1 MKKHKI
7 FLYPLEENGKV
18 KVFLFQSGDIGADRG
33 SCGSFRIPN
42 NPMSISSAA
51 NPAMNFMNVIYV
63 NGNSIRKDFRIPDY
77 RFANEYTK
85 EEFDKLKELEYAYNN
100 R

>member
-18 KVFLFQSGDIGADRG
+18 RVFLFQSGDIGKNRG
-33 SCGSFRIPN
+33 SERLFRHPNGSTIT
-42 NPMSISSAA
+42 SSYG
-51 NPAMNFMNVIYV
+51 PQLESDVFV
-63 NGNSIRKDFRIPDY
+63 NGLSHGLDFKISKKIL
-77 RFANEYTK
+77 EK
-85 EEFDKLKELEYAYNN
+85 EEFDKLKELERAYNN

>member
-18 KVFLFQSGDIGADRG
+18 RVFLFQSGDIGADRNG
-33 SCGSFRIPN
+33 MTFPN
-42 NPMSISSAA
+42 QGNIFTGAYYVHSSSYPEMQGGGIIA
-51 NPAMNFMNVIYV
+51 V
-63 NGNSIRKDFRIPDY
+63 NGEDKLKDFKITSR
-77 RFANEYTK
+77 EYTK

>member
-7 FLYPLEENGKV
+7 FLYPLEENGRV
-18 KVFLFQSGDIGADRG
+18 RVFLFQSGDIGENRG
-33 SCGSFRIPN
+33 
-42 NPMSISSAA
+42 ISSREIRLNGAVIFS
-51 NPAMNFMNVIYV
+51 NYFPEITENVIV
-63 NGNSIRKDFRIPDY
+63 TNGTKKEYDFKI
-77 RFANEYTK
+77 ATKLLEK

>member
-33 SCGSFRIPN
+33 E
-42 NPMSISSAA
+42 SSREIRLNGAA
-51 NPAMNFMNVIYV
+51 IFSNYYPEVSENVIV
-63 NGNSIRKDFRIPDY
+63 TNGKNKEQDFKI
-77 RFANEYTK
+77 ATK
-85 EEFDKLKELEYAYNN
+85 VLEKEQFEKLKELERAYNN

>member
-18 KVFLFQSGDIGADRG
+18 RVFLFQSGDIGADRG
-33 SCGSFRIPN
+33 
-42 NPMSISSAA
+42 ISSRDVRL
-51 NPAMNFMNVIYV
+51 NGTSIFSNYYPEVSQNVIV
-63 NGNSIRKDFRIPDY
+63 TNGQNKDQDFKI
-77 RFANEYTK
+77 ATKLLEK

>member
-18 KVFLFQSGDIGADRG
+18 RVFLFQSGDIGDQRASAHRDYSLNVFNHRG
-33 SCGSFRIPN
+33 YNIRSYQSPEITTGG
-42 NPMSISSAA
+42 
-51 NPAMNFMNVIYV
+51 IYV
-63 NGNSIRKDFRIPDY
+63 NGGDLNQNFNIDSKSL
-77 RFANEYTK
+77 TK

>member
-18 KVFLFQSGDIGADRG
+18 RVFLFQSGDIGADRSLARRYG
-33 SCGSFRIPN
+33 GPHNFSCQYGDIRSYDCGE
-42 NPMSISSAA
+42 ISGTT
-51 NPAMNFMNVIYV
+51 IYV
-63 NGNSIRKDFRIPDY
+63 NGQMTDQDFKI
-77 RFANEYTK
+77 FNTIKTK